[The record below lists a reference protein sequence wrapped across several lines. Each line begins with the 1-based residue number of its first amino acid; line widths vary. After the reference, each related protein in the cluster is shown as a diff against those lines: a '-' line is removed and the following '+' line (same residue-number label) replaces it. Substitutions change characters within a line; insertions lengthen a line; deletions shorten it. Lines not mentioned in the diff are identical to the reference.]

1 MGHTTN
7 DIRGRF
13 ATALVLRESK
23 LAAWKQDMSTTYSTF
38 KSNGRWVEPKT
49 GEIVRAEFNQDN
61 PEEDIKKFLSLSGI
75 APEEYS
81 IETGNFSGK
90 FDSWGITLNTDKDF
104 FGKTLKRGETWAV
117 INAVDFSGGN
127 AQIIG
132 DKDLTPDKLG
142 LAGNYATQ
150 QSIIKA
156 AEEAI
161 RSSIPTQP
169 DYINFCTNLIEA
181 STKYKTTFKTVDDIE
196 GVKQDYIINHDL
208 SAFVDLI
215 DPKSVRA
222 IEKDFGE
229 VLGGIFMF
237 SLVGEHGTGLT
248 FPKESNLEM
257 VDFFFNGLA
266 VSSKAGK
273 GAKASASGYIAA
285 INRTMKDAKWVPTP
299 EESETIEKVLKP
311 LSEPANEP
319 KNTEFLSRSRS
330 SSTFSNTVNLFNIH
344 LGSNSS
350 WSYWLKSTGMS
361 AGNLNRDA
369 IIKSFITLKENGNLQ
384 KTLSKFLSMVG
395 ISSSGGKLGSF
406 VNALIKAKDEAQAT
420 SALDNIL
427 ENQHY
432 DILIG
437 LILYGSS
444 KELQKVV
451 NAKYKDSLT
460 SIINKSTS
468 VKQLYLNFKVKS
480 NEIRFGVKSMENSEF
495 VIGSLNGIDSWGIKS
510 ITIYIP

>member
-1 MGHTTN
+1 MGQTLG
-7 DIRGRF
+7 DIRARF
-13 ATALVLRESK
+13 AAAAALRESK
-23 LAAWKQDMSTTYSTF
+23 LPAWQQDMMATYSTF
-38 KSNGRWVEPKT
+38 KSNGRWIAPKT
-49 GEIVRAEFNQDN
+49 GEIVRAEFDLDN
-61 PEEDIKKFLSLSGI
+61 PEEDIEKFLALSGI
-75 APEEYS
+75 APDEYS

-104 FGKTLKRGETWAV
+104 FGKILKKGQTWGI
-117 INAVDFSGGN
+117 INAVDFSAGT

-142 LAGNYATQ
+142 LAGNYASQ
-150 QSIIKA
+150 EAIVMA
-156 AEEAI
+156 AKEAI
-161 RSSIPTQP
+161 RSNVSQP
-169 DYINFCTNLIEA
+169 DYVNFCNELIDA
-181 STKYKTTFKTVDDIE
+181 STKHNQVFKTVDDIE
-196 GVKQDYIINHDL
+196 GIKQEYTINHDL
-208 SAFVDLI
+208 SQYTDLI
-215 DPKSVRA
+215 DAKSVRA

-229 VLGGIFMF
+229 ILGGIFMF
-237 SLVGEHGTGLT
+237 SIVGEDGTGLT

-299 EESETIEKVLKP
+299 EENETIEKVLKP
-311 LSEPANEP
+311 LSEPAKEP
-319 KNTEFLSRSRS
+319 RNTKFLSRSRS

-344 LGSNSS
+344 LGSGSA
-350 WSYWLKSTGMS
+350 WQYWLSATGMP
-361 AGNLNRDA
+361 AGNLNRDGV
-369 IIKSFITLKENGNLQ
+369 IQSFITLKENGNLH

-406 VNALIKAKDEAQAT
+406 VNALIKSKNEANSAE
-420 SALDNIL
+420 ALDVIL
-427 ENQHY
+427 EKELY

-437 LILYGSS
+437 IILYGCS
-444 KELQKVV
+444 KELQKEI
-451 NAKYKDSLT
+451 NSKYQASLT
-460 SIINKSTS
+460 SIINKSTT

-480 NEIRFGVKSMENSEF
+480 NLIKFGIKSMENSEF